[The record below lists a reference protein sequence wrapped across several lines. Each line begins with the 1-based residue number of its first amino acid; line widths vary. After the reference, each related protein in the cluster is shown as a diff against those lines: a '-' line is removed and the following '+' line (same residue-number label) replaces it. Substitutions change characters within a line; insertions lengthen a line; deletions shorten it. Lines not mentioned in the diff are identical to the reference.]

1 MFPKLK
7 TFLSSSTPI
16 KDVVEQPTNIVD
28 GGLVE
33 VRTIHKTVDLCS
45 PEACKNIIPQSEF
58 TLEKQL
64 KSGIPLQQIDT
75 THFLDDTD
83 IAVVSEKANSL
94 YSSNEEKFNEIIN
107 SLNPSNDEN

>member
-7 TFLSSSTPI
+7 TFLSSSTPVM
-16 KDVVEQPTNIVD
+16 DVVEVPTNIVD

-33 VRTIHKTVDLCS
+33 VRSTFKSQDLCS
-45 PEACKNIIPQSEF
+45 LEACKNIIPQSEF

-75 THFLDDTD
+75 SHYLDDTD
-83 IAVVSEKANSL
+83 VAVVSEKANTL
-94 YSSNEEKFNEIIN
+94 YSSNEENFNEIIN
-107 SLNPSNDEN
+107 NLNPLIDEN